1 MTQVA
6 AAPAV
11 KAKNKA
17 TKTFHR
23 AKKPA
28 PKGPS
33 AEVDLFDFDL

>member
-1 MTQVA
+1 MTEV

-28 PKGPS
+28 LKGPS